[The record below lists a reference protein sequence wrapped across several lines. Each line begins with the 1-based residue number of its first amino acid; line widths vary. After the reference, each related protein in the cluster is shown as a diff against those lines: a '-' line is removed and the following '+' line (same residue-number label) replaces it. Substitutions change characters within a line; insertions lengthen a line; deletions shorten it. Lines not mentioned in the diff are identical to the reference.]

1 MESRENENETKEIQI
16 TENNIKIP
24 IYLNGEKYFVNIYP
38 AKDNINIIFKLDKE
52 KIFTSY
58 FFAKF
63 DLKDFKKLSNLFS
76 EDTNI
81 NDIFSHLKLLS
92 KKYII
97 NLLSTNKEN
106 KMIIAFQ
113 INKNKQIKFPLI
125 KKIVMQKKLNPL
137 IEEQISENKIK
148 LKSLKNQMIKM
159 NKSLNSK
166 NTLIKTLKE
175 TISNLNEKL
184 NNISIIHSNNIT
196 NNNNSVVS
204 TKNSSSIETFSNS
217 ENNSCKDEYQDE
229 NKKENNNKN
238 NLNDKK
244 KEEENN
250 NNPNTLFCYDKSQNK
265 KIIEFL
271 IILNIVT
278 IFIVLYILGSNY
290 NLRINFEYD
299 SPNDE
304 DNRLTYYSFV
314 DNSRNY
320 ENFRDIFQENL
331 DLQKNKDQGGI
342 TNSKIKDEYKENK
355 KKKTQDRI
363 YSYYDY

>member
-1 MESRENENETKEIQI
+1 MESKENENEMKEIQI

-24 IYLNGEKYFVNIYP
+24 IYLNGEKYLVNIYP
-38 AKDNINIIFKLDKE
+38 SKDNINIIFKLLKE
-52 KIFTSY
+52 KIITFY

-63 DLKDFKKLSNLFS
+63 DLKDFKKLSTLFS
-76 EDTNI
+76 EDVNI
-81 NDIFSHLKLLS
+81 DDIFSHLKIIS

-97 NLLSTNKEN
+97 NLLSTSKQN
-106 KMIIAFQ
+106 KMIISFQ
-113 INKNKQIKFPLI
+113 NNENKLIKFPLI
-125 KKIVMQKKLNPL
+125 KKIVLQKKLNPL

-148 LKSLKNQMIKM
+148 LISLKNQVIKM
-159 NKSLNSK
+159 NKSLNIK
-166 NTLIKTLKE
+166 NTLIQSLNN
-175 TISNLNEKL
+175 TISCLNEKL

-196 NNNNSVVS
+196 NNNNSVIS
-204 TKNSSSIETFSNS
+204 TKHSSSIETFSNS
-217 ENNSCKDEYQDE
+217 ENNSCKDECQDS
-229 NKKENNNKN
+229 KN
-238 NLNDKK
+238 NLNEKK
-244 KEEENN
+244 KEENNN

-278 IFIVLYILGSNY
+278 ILIVLYILGSNY
-290 NLRINFEYD
+290 NFRINFEYD
-299 SPNDE
+299 SSNDD
-304 DNRLTYYSFV
+304 DNRLTYYSFM

-331 DLQKNKDQGGI
+331 DLQKNKDEGGI